1 LTGELDVRTFES
13 ILEAIPVEV
22 SFVDTEDTVRYF
34 NKNGDRVFPR
44 PKGIIG
50 RKVQNCHPKKS
61 LARVEEILQGFK
73 DGSLDQAEFW
83 IDLNDRKIYIRYVPV
98 HDQEGTYIG
107 CLEVTQDVT
116 RIRELEGEKRL
127 LSEEPG

>member
-1 LTGELDVRTFES
+1 MTGELDVRTFES